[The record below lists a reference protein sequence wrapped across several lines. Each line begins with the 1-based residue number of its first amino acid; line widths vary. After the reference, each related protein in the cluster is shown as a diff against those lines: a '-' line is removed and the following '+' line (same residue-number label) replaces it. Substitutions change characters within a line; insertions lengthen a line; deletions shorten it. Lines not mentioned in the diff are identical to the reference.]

1 MDKKI
6 FSKALIKDSIPFCTA
21 GVIFIFITGLTKALS
36 AKGNLDY
43 TAGFTAGLT
52 VFSILFGILIGFL
65 INLLIVLGKKY
76 IKFSK
81 KEAGKKETGL
91 AFLIAFILL
100 LLSILPY
107 FLAYYPGILAYD
119 SYVQIGQIY
128 TGEYNEHHPLIHTLL
143 IKFSILAGVMLFK
156 NLNAGIAIYTG
167 IQSILLSAAFA
178 YGISLLYKKVGRVF
192 AAVMLFIL
200 MVFPFN
206 AFMAVSVTKDV
217 FFTAFF
223 LLMILVTTE
232 LLGDEKVGRK
242 QLDRILILVF
252 SGLGCTAYR
261 NNGKYAIVFAIC
273 VCALT
278 QLVLLISNK
287 KDERKVLRFNLLVVM
302 ITLTVSMIIGIGLLK
317 VASVSLNA
325 VQGDRREMLS
335 VPIQQLA
342 RTYVYHSGSGIVAE
356 DDNTLDERSKALI
369 NEFLLN
375 ESALLYKPSI
385 SDPVKRN
392 TNTWVVTNKTKEF
405 ISVYTGLFFKHPDDY
420 INAFLALN
428 AGFLDFTD
436 ETHAHINENPE
447 FRGLGYV
454 QTRWEENTLTPLGF
468 SKDSKWNSLFEK
480 LENWSNDN
488 SYLKIPVL
496 KYIFMPGIYFWLF
509 VFASVYAIKEK
520 KFKAF
525 FALSLIAGYYLTML
539 FGPCVQLRYVYP
551 VMTVVPF
558 MFLIFGREQ
567 VTVNKNEKR

>member
-6 FSKALIKDSIPFCTA
+6 LSTAIIKDSIPYSIA

-43 TAGFTAGLT
+43 TAGFTAGLI

-65 INLLIVLGKKY
+65 INLLIELGKKY
-76 IKFSK
+76 IKFSEN
-81 KEAGKKETGL
+81 EAGKKETGL

-128 TGEYNEHHPLIHTLL
+128 TGEFNEHHPLIHTLL
-143 IKFSILAGVMLFK
+143 IKFSLLAGVMLFK
-156 NLNAGIAIYTG
+156 NVNAGIALYVG
-167 IQSILLSAAFA
+167 VQSILLSATFA
-178 YGISLLYKKVGRVF
+178 YGISLLYKRVGRIF

-206 AFMAVSVTKDV
+206 GFMAVSVTKDV

-232 LLGDEKVGRK
+232 LLGSEKIGRK
-242 QLDRILILVF
+242 QLDRILILIL

-261 NNGKYAIVFAIC
+261 NNGKYAIVFAIG

-278 QLVLLISNK
+278 EIILLILKK
-287 KDERKVLRFNLLVVM
+287 KDEHKVLRFNLLVVM
-302 ITLTVSMIIGIGLLK
+302 ITLTVSMIIGIVLLK
-317 VASVSLNA
+317 VASASLGA

-342 RTYVYHSGSGIVAE
+342 RTYVYHSGSGIVPE
-356 DDNTLDERSKALI
+356 DDNTLDEESKALI

-405 ISVYTGLFFKHPDDY
+405 ISVYVGLFFKHPDDY
-420 INAFLALN
+420 INAFLSLN

-447 FRGLGYV
+447 FKGLGYV

-480 LENWSNDN
+480 LEKWSNDN
-488 SYLKIPVL
+488 SYLKIPLL
-496 KYIFMPGIYFWLF
+496 KYIFMPGIYFWIF
-509 VFASVYAIKEK
+509 VFALVYAIKEK

-558 MFLIFGREQ
+558 MFLIFERKQ
-567 VTVNKNEKR
+567 VTVKENEKR